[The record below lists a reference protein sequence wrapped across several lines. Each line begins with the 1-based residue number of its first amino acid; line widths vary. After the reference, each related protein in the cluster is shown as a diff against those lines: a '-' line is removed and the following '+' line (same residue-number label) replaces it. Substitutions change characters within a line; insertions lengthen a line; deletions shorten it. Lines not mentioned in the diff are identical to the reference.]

1 MAKRGPKPKIGPKE
15 EAEIFACLTVGASM
29 MDAADY
35 LGIDVKTI
43 RNHRKT
49 SPKFSLGSKKAVSKG
64 KLHHLNKIGKAPQW
78 QASAFMLQS
87 KWGAEYGR
95 KEQVQHTGKG
105 GGPIKLS
112 TTTDLSKL
120 TIDELTTFET
130 LLRKANESAD
140 AATDTND
147 VG

>member
-15 EAEIFACLTVGASM
+15 EAEIFACLTVGASLK
-29 MDAADY
+29 DAADY
-35 LGIDVKTI
+35 LGVNYSTVRRHRID
-43 RNHRKT
+43 
-49 SPKFSLGSKKAVSKG
+49 SPKFAQGTIKAISKG
-64 KLHHLNKIGKAPQW
+64 KIHHLNKIGKAPQW
-78 QASAFMLQS
+78 QASAFMLER
-87 KWGAEYGR
+87 KWGAEFGR
-95 KEQVQHTGKG
+95 KDKLEHTGKNN
-105 GGPIKLS
+105 GPIKLS